1 MDNDQLKNEW
11 LRVTDLYPQL
21 GEHVNIYSHVYRGD
35 RWYVLHDTSSGRHL
49 RVNESARAFIVRLN
63 GDRSV
68 DEIWQIVDAELGEQA
83 PSKAEIVRILAQ
95 LFAIDLLNSGLP
107 VDVKEFFDRYRTV
120 RNQHRRRA
128 AMNPLAVR
136 FPLFDPDQLLNRL
149 MFLLRPLFSWTGLIA
164 WLVIVGFA
172 CLLAVI
178 NLSSLQAAINPDI
191 LAPENMLLMLALY
204 CLIKLVHEFAHGFTV
219 KMWGGEVHEMG
230 ITLLV
235 LMPIPYVDAS
245 SAWAFSNKHNRMLVG
260 VAGIVIEL
268 LLAAVAL
275 FVWLTVEPG
284 LLKDAA
290 LNVVLIGSVST
301 LLFNANPLLRFDGY
315 YVLQDLL
322 EIPNLYGRA
331 SRYYIYLIQRYLF
344 GLDQASSPVTAKG
357 EAAWFA
363 FYGLAAFVY
372 RLFIMVVIALFLIE
386 QYFFVGVALAMWAI
400 LNQLIMPMFK
410 GLRFLTSAPALEE
423 QRTRAGLV
431 TSGLVGGI
439 LLMLLFLPVSLTTQV
454 NGVVWVSDQAQLFAE
469 TNGFVEEIMVQPGSP
484 VAVGVPILRMRD
496 PTLDTRIEVLEA
508 KRRGLELRSAAER
521 LKERVQSD
529 ITMEELAAVESELKL
544 LKQHASALIVRA
556 KTAGKVILPGEK
568 SLNGLYLKRGD
579 LVGYVASP
587 EHLIVRAV
595 IPQENIGLVQ
605 KEVSEVQVR
614 FAERLGQTIDTHILR
629 ETPAANKKLP
639 SAALGVTG
647 GGDIVLSMGDDSGR
661 TAAEKFFQL
670 DMDLPAG
677 LSLVGLGERAYV
689 RINHGT
695 EPLAK
700 QWLRSIRQLF
710 LSRLSL

>member
-1 MDNDQLKNEW
+1 M
-11 LRVTDLYPQL
+11 
-21 GEHVNIYSHVYRGD
+21 
-35 RWYVLHDTSSGRHL
+35 LHDTSSGHNI

-68 DEIWQIVDAELGEQA
+68 DEIRQIVDTELGEQA
-83 PSKAEIVRILAQ
+83 PSQAEIVKILTL
-95 LFAIDLLNSGLP
+95 LFAVDLLSSGLP
-107 VDVKEFFDRYRTV
+107 VDVKEFFDRYRTA
-120 RNQHRRRA
+120 RNQRRRRA
-128 AMNPLAVR
+128 AMNPLAIR

-178 NLSSLQAAINPDI
+178 NLSSLQAAVNPDI

-204 CLIKLVHEFAHGFTV
+204 CVIKLIHEFAHGFAV
-219 KMWGGEVHEMG
+219 KVWGGEVHEMG

-235 LMPIPYVDAS
+235 LMPIPYVNAS
-245 SAWAFSNKHNRMLVG
+245 SSWAFNKYNRVLVG
-260 VAGIVIEL
+260 AAGIIVEL
-268 LLAAVAL
+268 LLAAMAL

-322 EIPNLYGRA
+322 EIPNLYSRA

-344 GLDQASSPVTAKG
+344 GLDQVSSPVTAEG
-357 EAAWFA
+357 ETAWFA
-363 FYGLAAFVY
+363 FYGLAAFIY

-386 QYFFVGVALAMWAI
+386 QYFFIGVALAVWAI
-400 LNQLIMPMFK
+400 LSQLIMPMFR

-423 QRTRAGLV
+423 KRARAGLV
-431 TSGLVGGI
+431 TSGLIGGI
-439 LLMLLFLPVSLTTQV
+439 LLVLLFLPVSLTTQV
-454 NGVVWVSDQAQLFAE
+454 NGVVWVSDQAQLFVE
-469 TNGFVEEIMVQPGSP
+469 TNGFVEEIMVQPGSQ
-484 VAVGVPILRMRD
+484 VAAGVPILRMRH

-508 KRRGLELRSAAER
+508 KRRGLELRSAAKR

-544 LKQHASALIVRA
+544 LKHRSSALIVRA
-556 KTAGKVILPGEK
+556 KTAGKVVLPGEK
-568 SLNGLYLKRGD
+568 NLNGLYLKRGD
-579 LVGYVASP
+579 LIGYVASP

-595 IPQENIGLVQ
+595 IPQENIGLVRKQ
-605 KEVSEVQVR
+605 VSDVQVR

-629 ETPAANKKLP
+629 ETPAANRKLP

-647 GGDIVLSMGDDSGR
+647 GGDITLSMGDDTGR

-670 DMDLPAG
+670 DMALPAG
-677 LSLVGLGERAYV
+677 LNLVGLGGRAYI
-689 RINHGT
+689 RISHGA

-700 QWLRSIRQLF
+700 QWSRTVRQLF